1 MYDKPYNQAE
11 QERAQAPIGGISL
24 CTTTSPCQDTVEGV
38 LHRRLDKSGREFQNL
53 SNFQAQLNRV
63 PGTAELLDIVQS
75 AIDLHLI
82 NTSQLR

>member
-11 QERAQAPIGGISL
+11 QERAQAPVGISL
-24 CTTTSPCQDTVEGV
+24 GTTTSPCQDTVEGV
-38 LHRRLDKSGREFQNL
+38 LHRRLGESGREFQNL
-53 SNFQAQLNRV
+53 SDFQAQLNRV